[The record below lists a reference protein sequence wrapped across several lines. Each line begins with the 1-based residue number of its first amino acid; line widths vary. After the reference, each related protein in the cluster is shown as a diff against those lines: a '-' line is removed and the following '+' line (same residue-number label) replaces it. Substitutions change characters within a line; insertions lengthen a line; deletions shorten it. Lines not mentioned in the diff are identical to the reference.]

1 MKDTNTIESAVP
13 GATLA
18 AFEAGLKSQT
28 AREIF
33 PGMLIHHKDLAVTD
47 KTIERLK
54 DAKRAEDG
62 PKNPAGLMTLHTLES
77 FAQAVKDNSDD
88 RSHVFADTEAGK
100 IVCVFDYLAKGG
112 SGTAEDKDT
121 RHRGWG
127 QHSAEIAFRESRK
140 LKEWRKTLEWMGQA
154 DFANFLEDH
163 LEDIAEPSGQDLL
176 AIATDLE
183 ASSSGN
189 FKGRLNLD
197 NGSVALNYQDDV
209 ETSVEI
215 PRNLT
220 LGIPLFE
227 HGDRY
232 KLKCRLRFLV
242 RGGSVQFRLLF
253 TNVEDAKEQEFE
265 RIVQEIEEKTGV
277 VIYRGKLALPW

>member
-1 MKDTNTIESAVP
+1 MNNTTESAVP

-28 AREIF
+28 ARELF
-33 PGMLIHHKDLAVTD
+33 PGIIVHHKDLAVTD
-47 KTIERLK
+47 KTRERLL
-54 DAKRAEDG
+54 DAKQDTAG
-62 PKNPAGLMTLHTLES
+62 PKNPVGLLTLHTLES

-88 RSHVFADTEAGK
+88 RTHIFADTEAGK
-100 IVCVFDYLAKGG
+100 IVCVFDFLEKGG
-112 SGTAEDKDT
+112 LSATAEEDP
-121 RHRGWG
+121 RQRGWG
-127 QHSAEIAFRESRK
+127 QHSAEIMFRESRK

-183 ASSSGN
+183 ASSTGN

>member
-1 MKDTNTIESAVP
+1 MKDTIESAVP

-33 PGMLIHHKDLAVTD
+33 PGIIVHHKDLAVTD
-47 KTIERLK
+47 KTAERLK
-54 DAKRAEDG
+54 NAKQAEDS
-62 PKNPAGLMTLHTLES
+62 PKNPAGVLTLHTLES
-77 FAQAVKDNSDD
+77 FATAVKDNSDD
-88 RSHVFADTEAGK
+88 RSHIFADTEAGK
-100 IVCVFDYLAKGG
+100 IVCVFDFLAKGG
-112 SGTAEDKDT
+112 SGTAADKDM

-127 QHSAEIAFRESRK
+127 QHSAEIGFRESRK

-183 ASSSGN
+183 ASSTGN
-189 FKGRLNLD
+189 FKGRVNLD
-197 NGSVALNYQDDV
+197 NGSVSLNYQDDV

-242 RGGSVQFRLLF
+242 RGGSVNFRLLF

>member
-1 MKDTNTIESAVP
+1 MKDTIESAVP

-28 AREIF
+28 ASELF
-33 PGMLIHHKDLAVTD
+33 PGIIIHHKDLAVTD
-47 KTIERLK
+47 KTLERLK
-54 DAKRAEDG
+54 DAKRTNDG
-62 PKNPAGLMTLHTLES
+62 PKNPAGVLTLHTLES

-88 RSHVFADTEAGK
+88 RSHIFADTEAGK
-100 IVCVFDYLAKGG
+100 IVCVFDFLEKGG
-112 SGTAEDKDT
+112 CPFDDKAVI
-121 RHRGWG
+121 RPRRSGWG

-183 ASSSGN
+183 ASSTGN

>member
-1 MKDTNTIESAVP
+1 MKDTIESTMP
-13 GATLA
+13 GAMLA

-28 AREIF
+28 PAEMF
-33 PGMLIHHKDLAVTD
+33 SGLIVHHKDLTVTD
-47 KTIERLK
+47 RTAERLK
-54 DAKRAEDG
+54 DAKRFTDG
-62 PKNPAGLMTLHTLES
+62 PINPAGVMTLHTLES
-77 FAQAVKDNSDD
+77 YAKAVMDHADD
-88 RSHVFADTEAGK
+88 RTQIFGDTEAGK
-100 IVCVFDYLAKGG
+100 IVCVFDFLENGG
-112 SGTAEDKDT
+112 CPFDDKAIM
-121 RHRGWG
+121 RPRRSGWG
-127 QHSAEIAFRESRK
+127 QHSAEIVFRESRK
-140 LKEWRKTLEWMGQA
+140 LKEWRKTLESMNQA

-183 ASSSGN
+183 ASSSGS

-197 NGSVALNYQDDV
+197 NGSVALSYQDEL

-215 PRNLT
+215 PRHLT

-232 KLKCRLRFLV
+232 KLRCRLRFQI
-242 RGGSVQFRLLF
+242 RSGSVTFRLLF

-265 RIVQEIEEKTGV
+265 RIVQEIEEKTGKE
-277 VIYRGKLALPW
+277 IYRGKLTLPW